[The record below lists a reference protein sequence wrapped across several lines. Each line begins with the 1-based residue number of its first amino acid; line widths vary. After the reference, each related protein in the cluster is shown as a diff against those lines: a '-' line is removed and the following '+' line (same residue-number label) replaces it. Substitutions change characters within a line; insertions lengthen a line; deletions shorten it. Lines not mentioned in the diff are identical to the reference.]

1 MELWVQS
8 DVMACDL
15 VVDEEVVGFKMDVKG
30 GKSPTWKIAAR
41 AVCTQGIEGEAGRIV
56 APGVVWDREL
66 PQFLIHHQI
75 HCSNREPDILSKNEK
90 LVRELWNR

>member
-1 MELWVQS
+1 
-8 DVMACDL
+8 MACDL

-56 APGVVWDREL
+56 APGVV
-66 PQFLIHHQI
+66 
-75 HCSNREPDILSKNEK
+75 
-90 LVRELWNR
+90 